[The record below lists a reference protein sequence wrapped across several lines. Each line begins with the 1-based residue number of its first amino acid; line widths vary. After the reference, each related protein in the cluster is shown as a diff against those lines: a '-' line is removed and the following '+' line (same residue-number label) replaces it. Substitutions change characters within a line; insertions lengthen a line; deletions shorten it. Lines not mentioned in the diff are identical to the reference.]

1 MDRLLRASFLMSLF
15 CEHDANHK
23 SARDLVSRFDGEDF
37 VLCQAHQIEFPAAVR
52 SATHRGD
59 GVLREHVART
69 MINRFDRAWN
79 GRQYL
84 RRSID
89 LDESAA
95 MVRTLG
101 DTHGWNRRHTAFD
114 LWHLAAAWTL
124 GAGVFL
130 TFDARQQEVCRA
142 LAFRIS

>member
-1 MDRLLRASFLMSLF
+1 LPGHL
-15 CEHDANHK
+15 
-23 SARDLVSRFDGEDF
+23 
-37 VLCQAHQIEFPAAVR
+37 
-52 SATHRGD
+52 
-59 GVLREHVART
+59 ART

-101 DTHGWNRRHTAFD
+101 DAHGWSRRHTAFD

-130 TFDARQQEVCRA
+130 TFDERQQAVGQT
-142 LAFRIS
+142 LAFRTS